1 MIIARMAVWS
11 RYISRPEKTVSWHLL
26 DNNNFRK
33 SDNIRHALESKL
45 WIKGV
50 KYDVLIKGEDDYSF
64 SLWAIGILGVDVFM
78 LWAILGPHRLWKTQE
93 IARRGSE
100 WMKIET
106 RARILRFLKTRESDQ
121 SKRKLPEEI
130 IQNRL
135 RLWEKRI
142 SFLLRIK
149 KED

>member
-1 MIIARMAVWS
+1 
-11 RYISRPEKTVSWHLL
+11 
-26 DNNNFRK
+26 
-33 SDNIRHALESKL
+33 
-45 WIKGV
+45 
-50 KYDVLIKGEDDYSF
+50 
-64 SLWAIGILGVDVFM
+64 
-78 LWAILGPHRLWKTQE
+78 
-93 IARRGSE
+93 
-100 WMKIET
+100 MKIET